1 MSLRHRRA
9 RTPRLLAIVL
19 LGAVL
24 GSGLTGCA
32 VLKSEL
38 DRSGEHTVDYGDV
51 VDAVSAAVPRVA
63 TVEDPSRSLNGFEY
77 RIGLR
82 LVTDSAEPFTAD
94 DLDAVAEAVWTSLPW
109 EPGTIRLTA
118 VAETAQGLESVDLRT
133 AASALE
139 PLTVRQAGQGGVS
152 LTGMSARYGAWTPPN

>member
-1 MSLRHRRA
+1 MRHRRA

-19 LGAVL
+19 LSALL
-24 GSGLTGCA
+24 GSALTGCT

-51 VDAVSAAVPRVA
+51 ADAVSAAVPRV
-63 TVEDPSRSLNGFEY
+63 TSVEDPSRSLNGFKY
-77 RIGLR
+77 RVGLT
-82 LVTDSAEPFTAD
+82 LVTDSAEPFTPE
-94 DLDAVAEAVWTSLPW
+94 DLDAVADAVWTSLPW
-109 EPGTIRLTA
+109 EPNTIELTA
-118 VAETAQGLESVDLRT
+118 VAETAQGLESVDLRS

-139 PLTVRQAGQGGVS
+139 PLNVTHAGQGGVS